1 MSNVEPQISSKAITD
16 LVESATALSHDH
28 GDLVEEAVREAS
40 QHPLDAE
47 RARRLYTR
55 ILTILRAHDGG
66 GLSADENAQ
75 LAADVRREVE
85 EVVASVGRP
94 ATMAHGTLPFVEHN
108 GLKPREVVPV
118 PSFNDKT
125 IPMTEGYVDVE
136 KLALWRGNQRLTLHV
151 MEFKERNGGRDPDP
165 DELVKLMQ
173 GAIHLP
179 SLGKADPFKLKPL
192 ADSIA
197 RKGVEIPPIV
207 TSDGEPKD
215 GNRRIAASLLVLY
228 GKDYDAVEKQRAR
241 FIRVWCAPEGTTE
254 DQFAA
259 IVVSRN
265 FESDYKEPWSEYVKS
280 RLVIEEYEIRKRQIQ
295 GRVTKA
301 ALKAIRVELAKD
313 FAIKPA
319 QVERYD
325 KMIHWADD
333 FTAYHE
339 EQSRDLAEIRYKTEK
354 NFQWFIELDAGVGNE
369 KLTRKLETD
378 DELKAVVFDLMFDVL
393 DSGAQVRNLYRVVND
408 AETAAM
414 LLKAH
419 EMIERDPDSSLELV
433 EDAITEAKRRNV
445 RRRSIGFD
453 DFLKTMVDRLGTTPP
468 DQWNG
473 VDTELLLEVRR
484 IMQSTLGAIEGQSTV
499 RSAHGEPFE
508 G

>member
-1 MSNVEPQISSKAITD
+1 MTNAEPTISTAAVAD
-16 LVESATALSHDH
+16 LVESATTLSEDH
-28 GDLVEEAVREAS
+28 GDLVREAVREAAEF
-40 QHPLDAE
+40 PLDEE

-55 ILTILRAHDGG
+55 ILTILRAQDGG
-66 GLSADENAQ
+66 ELSDVARAD
-75 LAADVRREVE
+75 LAAEVRREVE
-85 EVVASVGRP
+85 EIVASAERP
-94 ATMAHGTLPFVEHN
+94 AAEDERLPFVEHN
-108 GLKPREVVPV
+108 GLRPRPVLPV

-125 IPMTEGYVDVE
+125 IPMVEGYVDVE
-136 KLALWRGNQRLTLHV
+136 RLALWRGNQRLTLHV
-151 MEFKERNGGRDPDP
+151 MEFKERNGGREPDP

-179 SLGKADPFKLKPL
+179 SLEKTDPFKLKPL

-197 RKGVEIPPIV
+197 RKGVETPPIV
-207 TSDGEPKD
+207 THDGEPKD

-228 GKDYDAVEKQRAR
+228 GKDYDAAEKQRAR
-241 FIRVWCAPEGTTE
+241 FIRVWCAPAGTTD
-254 DQFAA
+254 DQFDAV
-259 IVVSRN
+259 VVSRN
-265 FESDYKEPWSEYVKS
+265 FESDYKEPWSEYVKA
-280 RLVIEEYEIRKRQIQ
+280 RLVIEQYEIRKRQIQ
-295 GRVTKA
+295 GRVTRGT
-301 ALKAIRVELAKD
+301 LKKIREELAKD
-313 FAIKPA
+313 YAIKPA
-319 QVERYD
+319 QIERYD
-325 KMIHWADD
+325 KMIYWADD
-333 FTAYHE
+333 FSAYHE
-339 EQSRDLAEIRYKTEK
+339 EQGRDPAQIRYTTEK

-408 AETAAM
+408 AETAQM

-419 EMIERDPDSSLELV
+419 EMLDRDPDGSLELV

-445 RRRSIGFD
+445 KRRSIGFE

-473 VDTELLLEVRR
+473 VNSELLLEVRR

-499 RSAHGEPFE
+499 RSAHGEALD